1 MKVASVSDPLLMMIC
16 VSSLGSLSVSSDEL
30 SGFIRNLSGSISTG
44 SSSGNDAAE
53 TIGLK
58 VDPSSEKVWLIDETV
73 SGEMFV
79 VGVAKTFESSINFDV
94 GTGRGRIIPE
104 KRNLN

>member
-1 MKVASVSDPLLMMIC
+1 
-16 VSSLGSLSVSSDEL
+16 
-30 SGFIRNLSGSISTG
+30 
-44 SSSGNDAAE
+44 
-53 TIGLK
+53 
-58 VDPSSEKVWLIDETV
+58 V